1 MRTAASRFRPVT
13 IVDAGVRRPIQLS
26 VEVPIEDMSR
36 IGEVIDVASGPASA
50 TRRTS
55 IWSAIHPRLVEL
67 IRAHTS
73 TLIFVNARRLAERL
87 ATRLN
92 ELAAEEAERE
102 AGGTPADGAAR
113 FVSAEAVG
121 APPAVYAL
129 FEETLDTLRHSYG
142 REHLLIAALA
152 TGHLLG
158 QLLALHRRRPA
169 AASARERIDQTIQFV
184 RARLGARIS
193 VPELAR
199 LANLSCSHF
208 AATFK
213 RQTGYAVLEYFMR
226 LRMQKAAHLLDTT
239 ALPVKAVAATV
250 GYDDPLYFSRLF
262 RRIYDLS
269 PARYRQ
275 IKKG

>member
-1 MRTAASRFRPVT
+1 VDQLVVMVCLRGEGWARVGGDGGRPLAVAAGDLLVLPPHRPHVY
-13 IVDAGVRRPIQLS
+13 G
-26 VEVPIEDMSR
+26 
-36 IGEVIDVASGPASA
+36 
-50 TRRTS
+50 
-55 IWSAIHPRLVEL
+55 
-67 IRAHTS
+67 
-73 TLIFVNARRLAERL
+73 
-87 ATRLN
+87 
-92 ELAAEEAERE
+92 
-102 AGGTPADGAAR
+102 ADAAR
-113 FVSAEAVG
+113 PWSIYWIHVAGKKAGLLHRLLSDEDAAPVSAVG

-129 FEETLDTLRHSYG
+129 FEEILDTLRHSYG